1 VKQNDKTVRFTID
14 IPQESHKKLKALA
27 AIHEKSMRII
37 VLESIEKQ
45 IQKLENKQSDITFNA
60 PE

>member
-1 VKQNDKTVRFTID
+1 MEEKMTTIRFTID
-14 IPQESHKKLKALA
+14 IPTESHKKLKALA

-45 IQKLENKQSDITFNA
+45 IQKLEQKQTDITFNT
-60 PE
+60 